1 MRFSST
7 ITIALASAV
16 ASAAPVRKQVDPTNL
31 LVLQFADVL
40 EQLESQFY
48 SQALQKFQAT
58 DFTDAGFSSAQI
70 PMEQFISIASD
81 ESTHSTV
88 LQGEIISLGAKPITS
103 CKFDFSKVLR
113 DVTTMSN
120 VARLVENTGV
130 SAYLG
135 AANLIS
141 DPRLLTAA
149 ASILT
154 VEARHQ
160 TVLNI
165 LNSGT
170 AIPQAFDVALT
181 PSEVLAIAGPF
192 ISGCDVG
199 VKANPSLSVT
209 NTGPV
214 EAGTSLTFSS
224 TAINGSTDR
233 FSCQMLAGGLSFSI
247 SLPFSQCVVPDGVTG
262 PVILWITSDA
272 QPLANSVVDRAQN
285 NIIAGPT
292 MFFLDNRPQLLGQ
305 IVRAPA
311 SGSGSSPPATS
322 TTTITPGQASSIL
335 SGAVPSLTGSVLAS
349 PSPSGVPSVLQNN
362 GGPNLY
368 VGPSPDGKTMVT
380 GWSNVTNTR
389 TIS

>member
-1 MRFSST
+1 MRFFTSSPT
-7 ITIALASAV
+7 IAIALASSI
-16 ASAAPVRKQVDPTNL
+16 ASAAPVRRAVDPTTL
-31 LVLQFADVL
+31 LVFQFADVL

-48 SQALQKFQAT
+48 SQALQKFQAA
-58 DFTDAGFSSAQI
+58 DFTTAGFSSAQI
-70 PMEQFISIASD
+70 PIEQFTSIASD

-103 CKFDFSKVLR
+103 CKFDFSSVLK

-160 TVLNI
+160 SVLNI

-209 NTGPV
+209 NTGSV
-214 EAGTSLTFSS
+214 GAGTSLTFSS
-224 TAINGSTDR
+224 TAINGSTDG
-233 FSCQMLAGGLSFSI
+233 FSCQMLAGGLPFSI
-247 SLPFSQCVVPDGVTG
+247 SLPFNQCVVPAGITG
-262 PVILWITSDA
+262 PVFLWITSDA
-272 QPLANSVVDRAQN
+272 QPLLNNVVDRAQN
-285 NIIAGPT
+285 SIIAGPA
-292 MFFLDNRPQLLGQ
+292 MVFLDNQPQVLGQ
-305 IVRAPA
+305 MVRAA
-311 SGSGSSPPATS
+311 AGSPPTTS
-322 TTTITPGQASSIL
+322 TTTITPDQASSIVA
-335 SGAVPSLTGSVLAS
+335 SVPAS
-349 PSPSGVPSVLQNN
+349 PTP
-362 GGPNLY
+362 
-368 VGPSPDGKTMVT
+368 
-380 GWSNVTNTR
+380 
-389 TIS
+389 